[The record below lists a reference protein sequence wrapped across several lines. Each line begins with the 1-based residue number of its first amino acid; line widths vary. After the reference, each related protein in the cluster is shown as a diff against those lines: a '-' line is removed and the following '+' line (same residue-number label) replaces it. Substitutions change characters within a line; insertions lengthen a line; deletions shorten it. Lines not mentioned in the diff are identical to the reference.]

1 MKNILIGFVLGYLV
15 CTYVLQDLAGVES
28 ILTKAYT
35 TLQGWFEYVIL
46 SHTTIYTKGLTLLL

>member
-28 ILTKAYT
+28 ILTKVYT
-35 TLQGWFEYVIL
+35 TLQGWFEYIIL
-46 SHTTIYTKGLTLLL
+46 YIQQYTSKA

>member
-35 TLQGWFEYVIL
+35 TLQGWFDYIIL
-46 SHTTIYTKGLTLLL
+46 SIQQYIPKA